1 MSVVLGVL
9 IHLSME
15 NSSDI
20 VPSIDADVLKL
31 QREWDEEFSK
41 ISLQNLE
48 AGPNPKKKKK
58 KNWF

>member
-58 KNWF
+58 NWF

>member
-58 KNWF
+58 NFF